1 MQWECPHPQVRSVLS
16 RLLLCRTRTL
26 GGHRYQC
33 NNCNSEVNLYNS
45 CGDRH
50 CPQCGGKRRG
60 DWMNS
65 SSEVILPGVPYF
77 QIVFTLPSKLS
88 SLMLGNRQKLY
99 NLLFQSAWRSLSGEL
114 RRSGKFHPA
123 ALMVLHT

>member
-1 MQWECPHPQVRSVLS
+1 
-16 RLLLCRTRTL
+16 
-26 GGHRYQC
+26 
-33 NNCNSEVNLYNS
+33 
-45 CGDRH
+45 
-50 CPQCGGKRRG
+50 
-60 DWMNS
+60 MNS